1 MNLTPLDPTAPATRG
16 SGSTPEIPS
25 RPSRQGLEVII
36 SDQGVEAGRQPDVV
50 PEVTAASAAPVRQ
63 GDLGLYTGRGVAA
76 TMPAEGLQGQL
87 LDVTG

>member
-1 MNLTPLDPTAPATRG
+1 MNLTPVDPRVAATRG

-25 RPSRQGLEVII
+25 RSSSQGLEVII
-36 SDQGVEAGRQPDVV
+36 SDQGVEAGHQPDLV
-50 PEVTAASAAPVRQ
+50 PEVTTASAAPVWQ
-63 GDLGLYTGRGVAA
+63 GDLGLYTGRGMAA